1 MLRLFLMLSSALVSS
16 GNQVPFDEFRLDL
29 PCANAACI
37 VKVQNGDL
45 RWRVL
50 YVADTHTYTDAGGTI
65 TITCGFEI
73 RDHTGRFPLSAAA
86 LICPE

>member
-1 MLRLFLMLSSALVSS
+1 MLRLFFMLSSALVSS
-16 GNQVPFDEFRLDL
+16 GNQVPFDEFRSDL

-37 VKVQNGDL
+37 AKVQNGDL
-45 RWRVL
+45 RWRVR

-65 TITCGFEI
+65 TITCRFEI
-73 RDHTGRFPLSAAA
+73 RDRTGRLPLSAAA